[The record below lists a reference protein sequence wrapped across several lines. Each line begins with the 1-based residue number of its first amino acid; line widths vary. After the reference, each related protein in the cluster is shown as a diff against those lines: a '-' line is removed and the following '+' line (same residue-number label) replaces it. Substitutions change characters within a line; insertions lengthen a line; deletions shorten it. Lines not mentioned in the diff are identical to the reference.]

1 VSKLSAGNYMMESNR
16 GRLSAGDVG
25 STGLWR
31 ALYLAIALLSGVGL
45 AGKIALI
52 RKVLP
57 LPTPAVVMVVG
68 VAICLPLLWPLALRI
83 RFVLAPLAITGLLFA
98 PLVLFPKVQ
107 QLHSVG
113 RGTDQSDCVI
123 VAANELTAGHWP
135 YQQDKM
141 WSHNPMSCGP
151 GWVAAQAPL
160 VKTLGYRWDL
170 VGIWTLALAVCV
182 WAQGWST
189 VSALLTL
196 LCLCP
201 GFWLAAAN
209 GTDCLPF
216 GIAVT
221 ALFAATGKLRR
232 GSVVFVVVAAIL
244 AQFRAP
250 MLVLP
255 AFFTKQAGRAAA
267 IWASV
272 LAIGTHVAFLLW
284 NPQLYVTG
292 GPMWLIPF
300 PIRSYLLSL
309 GPVVLCLAIG
319 IPALLAAVA
328 ISLWEERSS
337 YRWGLLAY
345 LYAILLPPA
354 VLNLVHKSIEYSD
367 VIKGLGFWEG
377 GMWIM
382 GCLPITALVL
392 AAVWPAPEFQVNL
405 TPRTRFSSGASLV
418 APLSSPEWK

>member
-1 VSKLSAGNYMMESNR
+1 MPLPKFFLGFVSKLSAGNYMMESNH

-68 VAICLPLLWPLALRI
+68 VAICLPLLWPLALRF

-160 VKTLGYRWDL
+160 VKTLGYRLFSACFAFAPDSGL
-170 VGIWTLALAVCV
+170 PPQMERIACH
-182 WAQGWST
+182 S
-189 VSALLTL
+189 VSRLQ
-196 LCLCP
+196 LCLRRRAS
-201 GFWLAAAN
+201 FDAAPR
-209 GTDCLPF
+209 C
-216 GIAVT
+216 
-221 ALFAATGKLRR
+221 
-232 GSVVFVVVAAIL
+232 
-244 AQFRAP
+244 
-250 MLVLP
+250 
-255 AFFTKQAGRAAA
+255 
-267 IWASV
+267 
-272 LAIGTHVAFLLW
+272 LLW
-284 NPQLYVTG
+284 
-292 GPMWLIPF
+292 
-300 PIRSYLLSL
+300 
-309 GPVVLCLAIG
+309 
-319 IPALLAAVA
+319 
-328 ISLWEERSS
+328 
-337 YRWGLLAY
+337 
-345 LYAILLPPA
+345 
-354 VLNLVHKSIEYSD
+354 
-367 VIKGLGFWEG
+367 
-377 GMWIM
+377 
-382 GCLPITALVL
+382 
-392 AAVWPAPEFQVNL
+392 
-405 TPRTRFSSGASLV
+405 
-418 APLSSPEWK
+418 